1 MFKRAFGRVLNMENL
16 KKLVGIKAAEY
27 VKSGMTV
34 GLGTGSTAAFFV
46 EELGRRVRE
55 EGLNIIGVTTS
66 NVTSQQAASL
76 NIPLK
81 SIDEVDTVDLTVDGA
96 DEIDADLNGI
106 KGGGAAL
113 LMEKIVATYSKDYI
127 WIVDES
133 KLSETLG
140 NFKVPVEVIPY
151 GSEQLFQKFEAA
163 GYAPTWRMNDEKK
176 LITDMQHYIIDLHIE
191 KIVEPE
197 KLAKELDLTVGVVE
211 HGLFNGMVKKVIVAR
226 KTGIQLIEK

>member
-1 MFKRAFGRVLNMENL
+1 MENL

-46 EELGRRVRE
+46 DELGRRVRE
-55 EGLNIIGVTTS
+55 EGLDIIGVTTS
-66 NVTSQQAASL
+66 NVTSQQATSL

-81 SIDEVDTVDLTVDGA
+81 SIDEVDSVDLTVDGA
-96 DEIDADLNGI
+96 DEIDAALNGI

-140 NFKVPVEVIPY
+140 SFKVPVEVIPY
-151 GSEQLFQKFEAA
+151 GSEQLFRKFEAA
-163 GYAPTWRMNDEKK
+163 GYAPAWRMKGDKK

-197 KLAKELDLTVGVVE
+197 KLARELDLTVGVVE
-211 HGLFNGMVKKVIVAR
+211 HGLFNGMVKKVIVAGQ
-226 KTGIQLIEK
+226 TGVRLIEK